1 MADKASIMKLREETG
16 AGILECKNALDEVSG
31 DYNKALE
38 IIKKKGFTKA
48 SKKEQRTTAE
58 GRIGSYIHTN
68 GKIGVMVEV
77 NCETDFVARNEVFQ
91 QFLKDICMQ
100 IAATNPFAVKRE
112 DIAAEIVEA
121 QKKVFMEDAKG
132 KPADIAEKIING
144 KLENFYK
151 EKCLLEQPFIKDDS
165 QTIQDLLIAIIA
177 KIGEN
182 IKINRFARLE
192 VGENS
197 QQSS

>member
-1 MADKASIMKLREETG
+1 MADKASVVKLREQTG
-16 AGILECKNALDEVSG
+16 AGILECKNALEEVND
-31 DYNKALE
+31 DYDKALE
-38 IIKKKGFTKA
+38 IIKKKGFAKA
-48 SKKEQRTTAE
+48 SMKEQRTTAE

-100 IAATNPFAVKRE
+100 IAATNPIAIKRE
-112 DIAAEIVEA
+112 DISAEIVEA
-121 QKKVFMEDAKG
+121 QKRVFMEDAKG
-132 KPADIAEKIING
+132 KPSDISEKIVKG

-151 EKCLLEQPFIKDDS
+151 ERCLLEQPFIKDDS

-192 VGENS
+192 VGGK
-197 QQSS
+197 

>member
-1 MADKASIMKLREETG
+1 MADKASVVKLREQTG
-16 AGILECKNALDEVSG
+16 AGILECKNALEEVND
-31 DYNKALE
+31 DYDKALE
-38 IIKKKGFTKA
+38 IIKKKGFAKA
-48 SKKEQRTTAE
+48 SRKEQRTTAE

-100 IAATNPFAVKRE
+100 IAATNPIAIKRE
-112 DIAAEIVEA
+112 DISAEIVEA
-121 QKKVFMEDAKG
+121 QKRVFMEDAKG
-132 KPADIAEKIING
+132 KPSDISEKIVKG
-144 KLENFYK
+144 KQENFYK
-151 EKCLLEQPFIKDDS
+151 ERCLLEQPFIKDDS

-192 VGENS
+192 VGGK
-197 QQSS
+197 

>member
-1 MADKASIMKLREETG
+1 MADKASVVKLREQTG
-16 AGILECKNALDEVSG
+16 AGILECKNALDEVND
-31 DYNKALE
+31 DYDKALE
-38 IIKKKGFTKA
+38 IIKKKGFAKA
-48 SKKEQRTTAE
+48 SRKEQRTTAE

-100 IAATNPFAVKRE
+100 IAATNPIAIKRE
-112 DIAAEIVEA
+112 DISAEIVEA
-121 QKKVFMEDAKG
+121 QKRVFMEDAKG
-132 KPADIAEKIING
+132 KPSDISEKIVKG

-151 EKCLLEQPFIKDDS
+151 ERCLLEQPFIKDDS

-192 VGENS
+192 VGGK
-197 QQSS
+197 

>member
-1 MADKASIMKLREETG
+1 MADKASVIKLREQTG
-16 AGILECKNALDEVSG
+16 AGILECKNALDEVND
-31 DYNKALE
+31 DYDKALE
-38 IIKKKGFTKA
+38 IIKKKGFAKA
-48 SKKEQRTTAE
+48 SRKEQRTTAE

-100 IAATNPFAVKRE
+100 IAATNPIAIKRE
-112 DIAAEIVEA
+112 DISAEIVEA
-121 QKKVFMEDAKG
+121 QKRGFMEDAKG
-132 KPADIAEKIING
+132 KPSDISEKIIKG

-151 EKCLLEQPFIKDDS
+151 ERCLLEQPFIKDDS

-182 IKINRFARLE
+182 IKINRIARLE
-192 VGENS
+192 VGGK
-197 QQSS
+197 

>member
-1 MADKASIMKLREETG
+1 MADKASIMKLREQTG
-16 AGILECKNALDEVSG
+16 AGILECKNALDEVNG
-31 DYNKALE
+31 DYDKALE

-68 GKIGVMVEV
+68 GKIGVIVEV

-100 IAATNPFAVKRE
+100 IAATNPVAIKRE
-112 DIAAEIVEA
+112 DISTEIVEE
-121 QKKVFMEDAKG
+121 QKKIYVEDAKG
-132 KPADIAEKIING
+132 KPADIAEKIVSG
-144 KLENFYK
+144 KMENFYK

-165 QTIQDLLIAIIA
+165 QSIQDLLIAIIA

-192 VGENS
+192 VGEK
-197 QQSS
+197 